1 MGKRVRSSSSSEEPC
16 AKLKYLVHKVKFF
29 KPSPKAITVL
39 AYDHVAEKLA
49 VVRSDFSIEIWSFK
63 FTPCVEGVIL
73 GNPDNSVEAAVWHN
87 GRLFTTGL
95 HGRIV
100 EYDLVSFE
108 QKYSIAVT
116 SGAAW
121 CLAEDRQKTRLAVGT
136 EDGRVCIYEVT
147 EDGLNFQKMLN
158 KQESRIM
165 CLAWNKDGNI
175 IVSGSPGAIV
185 IWDVNTGRAM
195 DRISVGRIEKNQEA
209 LVLCLAVTSDF
220 TIITGDSYGRTSFW
234 DGQTATLMSSFKAH
248 SADVLALCLSE
259 DEKDVFV
266 SGVDPL
272 LVKFTRIGH
281 TQTWAKSMQK
291 TCHKRDVQ
299 ALAFAK
305 GQLLSGGCD
314 TFLAV
319 STETSL
325 VTHSPLQSSSVQV
338 AASSGCVLLNYGEH
352 LELWRLDCATI
363 KEDPFKTS
371 TICSRPELLV
381 RVKARNGATYHTAA
395 VSHDHCWL
403 ACSDAG
409 KARLYQISEV
419 NGSSLDCNKVSTFN
433 EQMGPA
439 KKLMFSPDGSYL
451 VALSSRGS
459 VHVFSMPPRHLY
471 TLPSR
476 KSGAMCPHMVC
487 VSLEHLAVA
496 DSEGIHIYN
505 LKTSEVLCN
514 LPEAPCLPTAMRF
527 NPKSGDLMV
536 IYSNNQVIE
545 YNVNS
550 ESSSHWCQVA
560 YQHGGLALETS
571 KPLTGIAF
579 DARNEDIFFAYS
591 DEELFIVDKAKALKK
606 GFRSNAVRRKKFQ
619 WLTLFDQVQDE
630 MLVVE
635 VSPEQLGGLPPP
647 LWKKKYGT

>member
-1 MGKRVRSSSSSEEPC
+1 MGKRVRASSSSEEPC
-16 AKLKYLVHKVKFF
+16 AKLRYLIHKVKFF
-29 KPSPKAITVL
+29 KPAPKAITVM
-39 AYDHVAEKLA
+39 AYDHVVEKLA
-49 VVRSDFSIEIWSFK
+49 VVRSDFSIEIWNFK

-73 GNPDNSVEAAVWHN
+73 GNPNNSVEAAAWHN

-108 QKYSIAVT
+108 QKYSVAVT

-121 CLAEDRQKTRLAVGT
+121 CLAEDCQKTRLAAGT

-147 EDGLNFQKMLN
+147 EDSLNFHKMLN

-165 CLAWNKDGNI
+165 CLAWSKDGNI

-185 IWDVNTGRAM
+185 IWDVNTGRAV
-195 DRISVGRIEKNQEA
+195 DRISVGRIEKNQEV

-220 TIITGDSYGRTSFW
+220 TIITGDSCGRTSFW
-234 DGQTATLMSSFKAH
+234 DGPTATLISSFRAH
-248 SADVLALCLSE
+248 NADVLALCLSE
-259 DEKDVFV
+259 GEKDVFV
-266 SGVDPL
+266 AGVDPL

-281 TQTWAKSMQK
+281 TQKWAKSMQK
-291 TCHKRDVQ
+291 TCHKLDVK
-299 ALAFAK
+299 ALALAK

-314 TFLAV
+314 TSLAV

-325 VTHSPLQSSSVQV
+325 VTHCPFQFSSVQV
-338 AASSGCVLLNYGEH
+338 AASSGCILLNYGEH
-352 LELWRLDCATI
+352 LELWRLDCTTS
-363 KEDPFKTS
+363 KEGPCKTS
-371 TICSRPELLV
+371 TPCSKPELLV

-409 KARLYQISEV
+409 KARLYQVSEV

-451 VALSSRGS
+451 VALSSHGS
-459 VHVFSMPPRHLY
+459 VHVFSLPPRLLY

-476 KSGAMCPHMVC
+476 AGGTMYPHMVC
-487 VSLEHLAVA
+487 VSLKHLAVA
-496 DSEGIHIYN
+496 DNEGIHIYD

-527 NPKSGDLMV
+527 NPKSGDLLV
-536 IYSNNQVIE
+536 IYSNNQVVE
-545 YNVNS
+545 YDVDS
-550 ESSSHWCQVA
+550 ESSNQWCQVA
-560 YQHGGLALETS
+560 YQHGGLTLETT

-579 DARNEDIFFAYS
+579 DSRNADIFFAYS
-591 DEELFIVDKAKALKK
+591 DQELLIVDKAKALRK
-606 GFRSNAVRRKKFQ
+606 GIRSNAVRKKKFQ

-635 VSPEQLGGLPPP
+635 VPPEQLVGLPPP

>member
-1 MGKRVRSSSSSEEPC
+1 MGKRARSSSFNEEPC
-16 AKLKYLVHKVKFF
+16 AKLKYVVHKLKFF
-29 KPSPKAITVL
+29 KPSPKAITVM
-39 AYDHVAEKLA
+39 AYNHVAEKLA

-73 GNPDNSVEAAVWHN
+73 GNPDNSVEAVAWHD
-87 GRLFTTGL
+87 GRLFSTGL

-100 EYDLVSFE
+100 EYDLLSFE

-121 CLAEDRQKTRLAVGT
+121 CLAEDRQKTRLAAGT
-136 EDGRVCIYEVT
+136 EEGRVCIYEVT
-147 EDGLNFQKMLN
+147 EDGLDFQKMLN

-165 CLAWNKDGNI
+165 CLAWNKDGDM

-185 IWDVNTGRAM
+185 IWDVNTGRAI
-195 DRISVGRIEKNQEA
+195 DRISVGKIEKNQEA
-209 LVLCLAVTSDF
+209 LVLCVAVTSDF

-234 DGQTATLMSSFKAH
+234 DGQTATLISSFKEH

-266 SGVDPL
+266 SGVDPS
-272 LVKFTRIGH
+272 LVKFTRIGQ
-281 TQTWAKSMQK
+281 TQTWAKSMEK

-314 TFLAV
+314 TFLAA

-352 LELWRLDCATI
+352 LELWRLDCATN
-363 KEDPFKTS
+363 KEGPFQTS
-371 TICSRPELLV
+371 TICSRPELLL

-403 ACSDAG
+403 ACSDAS

-451 VALSSRGS
+451 AALSSHGS
-459 VHVFSMPPRHLY
+459 VHVFNMPPRHLY

-476 KSGAMCPHMVC
+476 KGGAMGPHMIC

-505 LKTSEVLCN
+505 LKTSKVLCN

-527 NPKSGDLMV
+527 YPKAGHLLV
-536 IYSNNQVIE
+536 IYSNNKVIE

-560 YQHGGLALETS
+560 YQHGGLTLETL

-579 DARNEDIFFAYS
+579 DARNEDVFFAYS
-591 DEELFIVDKAKALKK
+591 DQELFIVDKAEALKK

-619 WLTLFDQVQDE
+619 WLTFFDQVQDE
-630 MLVVE
+630 MLIVE
-635 VSPEQLGGLPPP
+635 VSPEELGGLPPP